1 MALYRKWT
9 NAQGM
14 HANWAEV
21 DAIAPLTILSMA
33 VLTVPPA
40 TSPQGKTRRAK

>member
-14 HANWAEV
+14 PASWAEV
-21 DAIAPLTILSMA
+21 DAIAPLAILSMA
-33 VLTVPPA
+33 GLTISSA
-40 TSPQGKTRRAK
+40 TSRQGKTRRSK